1 MRNILL
7 SSQLNLGQTCIGDT
21 KINFD
26 SRDDIP
32 RILLGLQ
39 SVYQDK
45 QARQELEIV
54 LASVLS
60 DKQIN
65 TGRQGM
71 DMWRVFVLGI
81 VRLNLNCDYDRLQ
94 ELANEHRTLRQMLG
108 HGFLDENKRYALQT
122 IKDNVGLLTEEV
134 LCQLNIIMINH
145 GHGLLSATDKPLL
158 ARCDSFVVERNV
170 HFPTDISL
178 LFDALCKA
186 INLTAQSCKR
196 LGITDW
202 RQSGY
207 NIRQLKKALRKAQQ
221 SKKGKQQDHIIQAH
235 QAYLDQAQLYLNTLN
250 QTLKKLD
257 EFSRCSIQPY
267 IDHSRRQFQQTYD
280 RVIENKTIESSQKVY
295 SIFEPD
301 TEWVNKG
308 KAGNKIELGIKVAI
322 MEDQHQFILH
332 HRVMRQE
339 QDADITVDI
348 IKDTQI
354 NFPQLQ
360 GCSFDKGFYSAVNLK
375 EARKLINKVVMP
387 KKGKLN
393 QLEKLQESN
402 PAFVKTRHQHS
413 AVESAINCLEQ
424 HGLDRCP
431 DKGKE
436 GFDCYVALAVLS
448 RNIQRIGEIVQKRR
462 RKQEAR
468 KKRKLSKAA

>member
-7 SSQLNLGQTCIGDT
+7 SPQLNLGQTYIGEI
-21 KINFD
+21 KIDLN

-45 QARQELEIV
+45 QARQEIENV

-60 DKQIN
+60 DKQLNI
-65 TGRQGM
+65 GRQGM

-108 HGFLDENKRYALQT
+108 HCFLDDDKRYALQT
-122 IKDNVGLLTEEV
+122 IKDNVGLLTEEI

-145 GHGLLSATDKPLL
+145 GHRLLNATDKPLL

-186 INLTAQSCKR
+186 INLTAQACGR
-196 LGITDW
+196 LSLSDW
-202 RQSGY
+202 RQSDY

-221 SKKGKQQDHIIQAH
+221 SKKGKQQDNINQAH
-235 QAYLDQAQLYLNTLN
+235 QAYLDQAQLYLNKLS

-267 IDHSRRQFQQTYD
+267 IDDSTRQIQQTYE
-280 RVIENKTIESSQKVY
+280 RVIEHKTIESSQKVY

-360 GCSFDKGFYSAVNLK
+360 GCSFDKGFYSAMNLT
-375 EARKLINKVVMP
+375 EAKKLIDKVVMP

-393 QLEKLQESN
+393 QLEKTQESDSE
-402 PAFVKTRHQHS
+402 FVKTRHQHS
-413 AVESAINCLEQ
+413 AIESAINCLEQ

-448 RNIQRIGEIVQKRR
+448 RNVQRIGEIVQKKR

>member
-7 SSQLNLGQTCIGDT
+7 SPQLSFGQTYIGD
-21 KINFD
+21 ININLD

-39 SVYQDK
+39 SVYEDTQT
-45 QARQELEIV
+45 RQVIEST

-81 VRLNLNCDYDRLQ
+81 MRLNLNCDYDRLQ

-134 LCQLNIIMINH
+134 LFQLNIIMVNH
-145 GHGLLSATDKPLL
+145 GHRLLSATDKPLL

-186 INLTAQSCKR
+186 IHLTAQACER
-196 LGITDW
+196 LNISDW
-202 RQSGY
+202 RQSDY

-221 SKKGKQQDHIIQAH
+221 SKKGKKQDHITQAH
-235 QAYLDQAQLYLNTLN
+235 QAYLDKAQLYLNKLS

-257 EFSRCSIQPY
+257 TFSRCSIEPY
-267 IDHSRRQFQQTYD
+267 IDHSTRQFQQTYD

-322 MEDQHQFILH
+322 MEDQHHFILH

-360 GCSFDKGFYSAVNLK
+360 GCSFDKGFYSAVNLT

-393 QLEKLQESN
+393 QLEKSQESD
-402 PAFVKTRHQHS
+402 PEFVKTRHQHS

-431 DKGKE
+431 DKGK
-436 GFDCYVALAVLS
+436 
-448 RNIQRIGEIVQKRR
+448 RR
-462 RKQEAR
+462 V
-468 KKRKLSKAA
+468 

>member
-7 SSQLNLGQTCIGDT
+7 SPQLNLGQTYIGDV
-21 KINFD
+21 KINLN

-39 SVYQDK
+39 SVYEDK
-45 QARQELEIV
+45 QARQDIESV

-65 TGRQGM
+65 IGRQGM
-71 DMWRVFVLGI
+71 DMWRVFVLG
-81 VRLNLNCDYDRLQ
+81 VMRLNLNCDYDRLQ

-108 HGFLDENKRYALQT
+108 HCFLDDDKRYALQT

-134 LCQLNIIMINH
+134 LGQLNIIMINH
-145 GHGLLSATDKPLL
+145 GHRLLNATDKPLL

-170 HFPTDISL
+170 HFPTDIGL

-186 INLTAQSCKR
+186 INLTAQACIR
-196 LGITDW
+196 LSLSDW
-202 RQSGY
+202 RQSDY
-207 NIRQLKKALRKAQQ
+207 KIRQLKKALRKAQQ
-221 SKKGKQQDHIIQAH
+221 SKKGKKQDNITQAH
-235 QAYLDQAQLYLNTLN
+235 QAYLDQARLCLNTLS

-267 IDHSRRQFQQTYD
+267 IDHSTRQFQQTYD
-280 RVIENKTIESSQKVY
+280 RVIEHKTIESSQKVY

-354 NFPQLQ
+354 NFLHLQ
-360 GCSFDKGFYSAVNLK
+360 GCSFDKGFYSAVNLA
-375 EARKLINKVVMP
+375 EAKKLIDKVVMP

-393 QLEKLQESN
+393 QLEKTQESD
-402 PAFVKTRHQHS
+402 PEFVKTRHQHS

-436 GFDCYVALAVLS
+436 GFNCYVAFAVLS
-448 RNIQRIGEIVQKRR
+448 RNVQRIGEIVQKKR

>member
-7 SSQLNLGQTCIGDT
+7 SPQLNLGQTYIGDI
-21 KINFD
+21 KINLN

-45 QARQELEIV
+45 QARQDIESV

-71 DMWRVFVLGI
+71 DMWRVFVLG
-81 VRLNLNCDYDRLQ
+81 VMRLNLNCDYDRLQ

-108 HGFLDENKRYALQT
+108 HCFLDDDKRYALQT

-134 LCQLNIIMINH
+134 LGQLNVIMVNY
-145 GHGLLSATDKPLL
+145 GHRLLNATDKPLL

-170 HFPTDISL
+170 HFPTDIGL

-186 INLTAQSCKR
+186 ISLTTQSCKR
-196 LGITDW
+196 LDISDW

-221 SKKGKQQDHIIQAH
+221 SKKGKQQDNITQTH
-235 QAYLDQAQLYLNTLN
+235 QAYLDQAQLYLNKLS
-250 QTLKKLD
+250 QTLKQLD
-257 EFSRCSIQPY
+257 EFSRSSIQPY
-267 IDHSRRQFQQTYD
+267 IDHSARQIQQTYE
-280 RVIENKTIESSQKVY
+280 RVIEHKTIESSQKAY

-354 NFPQLQ
+354 NFPRLQ
-360 GCSFDKGFYSAVNLK
+360 GCSFDKGFYSAMNLA
-375 EARKLINKVVMP
+375 EAKKLIDKVVMP

-393 QLEKLQESN
+393 QLEKVQESDSE
-402 PAFVKTRHQHS
+402 FIKTRHQHS

-448 RNIQRIGEIVQKRR
+448 RNVQRIGEIVQKKR

>member
-7 SSQLNLGQTCIGDT
+7 SPQLNLGQTHMGDI
-21 KINFD
+21 KININ

-39 SVYQDK
+39 SVYTDAQVRQDI
-45 QARQELEIV
+45 ENI

-60 DKQIN
+60 DKQIS
-65 TGRQGM
+65 TGRHVM
-71 DMWRVFVLGI
+71 DMWSVFVLGI
-81 VRLNLNCDYDRLQ
+81 MRLNLNCDYDRLQ

-108 HGFLDENKRYALQT
+108 HCFLDDDKCYALQT
-122 IKDNVGLLTEEV
+122 IKDNVSLLTKEA
-134 LCQLNIIMINH
+134 LDQLNSTIVNH
-145 GHGLLSATDKPLL
+145 GHRLLGTTDKPLL

-170 HFPTDISL
+170 HFPTDITL

-186 INLTAQSCKR
+186 INLTAQACDR
-196 LGITDW
+196 LNLSDW
-202 RQSGY
+202 RQYSY

-221 SKKGKQQDHIIQAH
+221 SKKGKKQDNITQAH
-235 QAYLDQAQLYLNTLN
+235 QAYLDQAQLYLNTLS

-257 EFSRCSIQPY
+257 DFSRCSIQPY
-267 IDHSRRQFQQTYD
+267 IDHGARQFQQIYS
-280 RVIENKTIESSQKVY
+280 RVIEHKTIESSKKVY

-308 KAGNKIELGIKVAI
+308 KAGNKIELGIKVSI

-339 QDADITVDI
+339 QDPDITVDI
-348 IKDTQI
+348 IKGTQI
-354 NFPQLQ
+354 NFPRLQ
-360 GCSFDKGFYSAVNLK
+360 GCSFDKGYYSAVNLA
-375 EARKLINKVVMP
+375 EAKKLIDKVVMP

-393 QLEKLQESN
+393 QSEKTQESD
-402 PAFVKTRHQHS
+402 PEFIKTRHQHS

-436 GFDCYVALAVLS
+436 GFDRYVACAILS
-448 RNIQRIGEIVQKRR
+448 RNIQRIGEIVQKKQ
-462 RKQEAR
+462 RKQESR
-468 KKRKLSKAA
+468 KKRKLSKSA

>member
-7 SSQLNLGQTCIGDT
+7 SPQSNLGHTYIGDI
-21 KINFD
+21 KINLN

-39 SVYQDK
+39 SVYEDK
-45 QARQELEIV
+45 KARQDIERV
-54 LASVLS
+54 LASMLS

-65 TGRQGM
+65 IGRQGM
-71 DMWRVFVLGI
+71 DMWKVFVLGI
-81 VRLNLNCDYDRLQ
+81 MRLNLNCDYDRLQ

-108 HGFLDENKRYALQT
+108 HCFLDDDKRYALQT
-122 IKDNVGLLTEEV
+122 IKDNVGLLTEEA
-134 LCQLNIIMINH
+134 LGQLNVIMINY
-145 GHGLLSATDKPLL
+145 GHRLLNATDNPLL

-186 INLTAQSCKR
+186 INLTAQACGR
-196 LGITDW
+196 LNLSDW
-202 RQSGY
+202 RQSDY
-207 NIRQLKKALRKAQQ
+207 NIRQLKKAFRKSQQ
-221 SKKGKQQDHIIQAH
+221 SKKGKRKDHITKTH
-235 QAYLDQAQLYLNTLN
+235 QAYLNQAQLYLNTLN
-250 QTLKKLD
+250 RTLKKLD
-257 EFSRCSIQPY
+257 KFSRSFIQPY
-267 IDHSRRQFQQTYD
+267 IDHSARQIQQTYE
-280 RVIENKTIESSQKVY
+280 RVIEHKTIESSQKVY

-339 QDADITVDI
+339 QDAYITVDI

-360 GCSFDKGFYSAVNLK
+360 GCSFDKGFYSAVNLA
-375 EARKLINKVVMP
+375 EAKKLIDKVVMP

-393 QLEKLQESN
+393 QLENLQENDSE
-402 PAFVKTRHQHS
+402 FVKTRHQHS

-431 DKGKE
+431 DKGGE
-436 GFDCYVALAVLS
+436 GFDCYVTLAVLS
-448 RNIQRIGEIVQKRR
+448 RNVQRIGEIVQKKR
-462 RKQEAR
+462 RKQEVR

>member
-7 SSQLNLGQTCIGDT
+7 SPQLSFGQTYIGDIKLNL
-21 KINFD
+21 D

-54 LASVLS
+54 LASALS

-65 TGRQGM
+65 IGRQGM

-108 HGFLDENKRYALQT
+108 HSFLDENKRYALQT

-145 GHGLLSATDKPLL
+145 GHRLLSATDKPLL

-186 INLTAQSCKR
+186 IHLTAQACER
-196 LGITDW
+196 LNISDW
-202 RQSGY
+202 RQSSY
-207 NIRQLKKALRKAQQ
+207 NIRQLKKVLRKAQQ
-221 SKKGKQQDHIIQAH
+221 SKKGKKQDHITQAH
-235 QAYLDQAQLYLNTLN
+235 QAYLDQAQLYLNKLT

-257 EFSRCSIQPY
+257 AFSRCSIEPY
-267 IDHSRRQFQQTYD
+267 IDHSIRQFQQTYD

-360 GCSFDKGFYSAVNLK
+360 GCSFDKGFYSAVNLT

-393 QLEKLQESN
+393 QLEKSQESD
-402 PAFVKTRHQHS
+402 PEFVKTRHQHS

-448 RNIQRIGEIVQKRR
+448 GNIQRIGEIVQKKR
-462 RKQEAR
+462 RKQEVR

>member
-7 SSQLNLGQTCIGDT
+7 SPQLNLGQTYIGDI
-21 KINFD
+21 KINLN

-45 QARQELEIV
+45 QARQDIESV

-71 DMWRVFVLGI
+71 DMWRVFVLG
-81 VRLNLNCDYDRLQ
+81 VMRLNLNCDYDRLQ

-108 HGFLDENKRYALQT
+108 HCFLDDDKRYALQT

-134 LCQLNIIMINH
+134 LGQLNVIMVNY
-145 GHGLLSATDKPLL
+145 GHRLLNATDKPLL

-170 HFPTDISL
+170 HFPTDIGL

-186 INLTAQSCKR
+186 ISLTTQSCKR
-196 LGITDW
+196 LDISDW

-221 SKKGKQQDHIIQAH
+221 SKKGKQQDNITQTH
-235 QAYLDQAQLYLNTLN
+235 QAYLDQAQLYLNKLS
-250 QTLKKLD
+250 QTLKQLD
-257 EFSRCSIQPY
+257 EFSRSSIQPY
-267 IDHSRRQFQQTYD
+267 IDHSARQIQQTYE
-280 RVIENKTIESSQKVY
+280 RVIEHKTIESSQKVY

-354 NFPQLQ
+354 NFPRLQ
-360 GCSFDKGFYSAVNLK
+360 GCSFDKGFYSAMNLA
-375 EARKLINKVVMP
+375 EAKKLIDKVVMP

-393 QLEKLQESN
+393 QLEKVQESDSE
-402 PAFVKTRHQHS
+402 FIKTRHQHS

-448 RNIQRIGEIVQKRR
+448 RNVQRIGEIVQKKR

>member
-7 SSQLNLGQTCIGDT
+7 SSQLNLGQTYIGDI
-21 KINFD
+21 KINLD

-45 QARQELEIV
+45 QALQEIESV
-54 LASVLS
+54 LASALS
-60 DKQIN
+60 EKQISI
-65 TGRQGM
+65 GRQGM
-71 DMWRVFVLGI
+71 DMWRVFVLG
-81 VRLNLNCDYDRLQ
+81 VMRLNLDCDYDRLQ

-108 HGFLDENKRYALQT
+108 HGFLDEDKRYALQT

-134 LCQLNIIMINH
+134 LGQLNIIMINH
-145 GHGLLSATDKPLL
+145 GHRLLNATDQPLL

-186 INLTAQSCKR
+186 INLTAQACDR
-196 LGITDW
+196 LNLSDW
-202 RQSGY
+202 RQSDY

-221 SKKGKQQDHIIQAH
+221 SKKGKQQDNITQTH
-235 QAYLDQAQLYLNTLN
+235 QAYLDQAQLYLNKLS

-257 EFSRCSIQPY
+257 EFSRCSIVPY
-267 IDHSRRQFQQTYD
+267 IDHSTRQLQQTYD
-280 RVIENKTIESSQKVY
+280 RVIEHKTIESSQKVY

-354 NFPQLQ
+354 NFSQLQ
-360 GCSFDKGFYSAVNLK
+360 GCSFDKGFYSAMNLT
-375 EARKLINKVVMP
+375 EAKKLIDKVVMP

-393 QLEKLQESN
+393 QLEKIQESN
-402 PAFVKTRHQHS
+402 SEFVKTRHQHS

-448 RNIQRIGEIVQKRR
+448 RNVQRIGEIVQKKR
-462 RKQEAR
+462 RKQEVR

>member
-7 SSQLNLGQTCIGDT
+7 SPQLNLGQTYIGDI
-21 KINFD
+21 KINLD

-45 QARQELEIV
+45 QARQDIASV

-71 DMWRVFVLGI
+71 DMWRVFVLG
-81 VRLNLNCDYDRLQ
+81 VMRLNLDCDYDRLQ

-122 IKDNVGLLTEEV
+122 IKDNVDLLTEEV
-134 LCQLNIIMINH
+134 LGQLNIIMINH
-145 GHGLLSATDKPLL
+145 GHRLLNATDKPLL

-170 HFPTDISL
+170 HFPTDIGL
-178 LFDALCKA
+178 LFDALGKA
-186 INLTAQSCKR
+186 INLTAQACDR
-196 LGITDW
+196 LNLSDW
-202 RQSGY
+202 RQSDY

-221 SKKGKQQDHIIQAH
+221 SKKGKKQDHITQAH
-235 QAYLDQAQLYLNTLN
+235 QAYLDQAQLYLNKLS

-257 EFSRCSIQPY
+257 EFSRCSIVPY
-267 IDHSRRQFQQTYD
+267 IDHSTRQFQQTYD
-280 RVIENKTIESSQKVY
+280 RVIEHKTIESSQKVY

-360 GCSFDKGFYSAVNLK
+360 GCSFDKGFYSAINLT
-375 EARKLINKVVMP
+375 EAKKLIDKVVMP

-393 QLEKLQESN
+393 QLEKIQESDSE
-402 PAFVKTRHQHS
+402 FVKTRHQHS

-448 RNIQRIGEIVQKRR
+448 RNVQRIGEIVQKKR
-462 RKQEAR
+462 RKQEVR

>member
-7 SSQLNLGQTCIGDT
+7 SPQLNLGQTYIGDI
-21 KINFD
+21 KIDLN

-45 QARQELEIV
+45 QAHQEIENV

-60 DKQIN
+60 DKQLNI
-65 TGRQGM
+65 GRQGM

-108 HGFLDENKRYALQT
+108 HYFLDDDKRYALQT
-122 IKDNVGLLTEEV
+122 IKDNVGLLTEEI

-145 GHGLLSATDKPLL
+145 GHRLLNATDKPLL

-186 INLTAQSCKR
+186 INLTAQACDR
-196 LGITDW
+196 LNLSNW
-202 RQSGY
+202 RQSDY

-221 SKKGKQQDHIIQAH
+221 SKKGKQQDNITQTH
-235 QAYLDQAQLYLNTLN
+235 QAYLDQAQLYLNKLS

-257 EFSRCSIQPY
+257 EFSRCSIVPY
-267 IDHSRRQFQQTYD
+267 IDHSRRQIQQTYE
-280 RVIENKTIESSQKVY
+280 RVIEHKTIESSQKVY

-354 NFPQLQ
+354 DFPHLQ
-360 GCSFDKGFYSAVNLK
+360 GCSFDKGFYSAMNLT
-375 EARKLINKVVMP
+375 EAKKLIDKVVMP

-393 QLEKLQESN
+393 QLEKTQESDSE
-402 PAFVKTRHQHS
+402 FVKTRHQHS

-448 RNIQRIGEIVQKRR
+448 RNVQRIGEIVQKKR
-462 RKQEAR
+462 RKQEVR